1 MPRKPKLML
10 NISAGLRRGLGVAV
24 IRRESKGGRA
34 RNAGNFLAVKMCV
47 ARAAEKSGALAR
59 NPTLALGLPLMM
71 RLAIR
76 IVGVALLANPG
87 AAFAQHSPRWVH
99 GATCYEVFV
108 RSFYDSDGDGIG
120 DLRGLTAKLDYIN
133 DGDPASTA
141 SLGANCIWLMP
152 IDKSASYHGYDIV
165 DYYHVD
171 PRYGTDDDF
180 RSLVREAHR
189 RG

>member
-71 RLAIR
+71 RCAIR
-76 IVGVALLANPG
+76 IVGGALLPNAR
-87 AAFAQHSPRWVH
+87 AAFARHLLGS
-99 GATCYEVFV
+99 
-108 RSFYDSDGDGIG
+108 
-120 DLRGLTAKLDYIN
+120 LDRHT
-133 DGDPASTA
+133 S
-141 SLGANCIWLMP
+141 
-152 IDKSASYHGYDIV
+152 
-165 DYYHVD
+165 
-171 PRYGTDDDF
+171 
-180 RSLVREAHR
+180 
-189 RG
+189 